1 MLHNLLTSSSATLTP
16 SPGFNSTSSTSLPL
30 TLDLDPG
37 FVIYASSLYSGQAS
51 FLPLP
56 SSPIVN
62 SSTPL
67 AANSLALSTNVWAA
81 VTSGSNKDRIVIW
94 DAVPDISQLP
104 AGASQ
109 SLSLLDVQS
118 FACSVPCSGSGVC
131 SASGTCNCPT
141 GFTGSSCETCAE
153 GFFGPTCQP
162 CPSGCGS
169 CDQGIS
175 GSGKCLTPV
184 VTNAPSTC
192 NCLNGQCGTNGQCTC
207 NPGWIKADNGTEC
220 AKCAPGFFLTSAGDC
235 QGILS
240 LLVDM
245 QDVAVLIPILV
256 CQLGCSSCTDISATC
271 TTCKNGFTADA
282 NDKSKCNPLPSTI
295 PGTTAGTTQP
305 CPDGSF
311 SNGQQCAVCSP
322 SCGTCSGSSSNDCTG
337 CKSGQFLFGGNC
349 VGVDANGVCQGT
361 NGMIA
366 DNNKKECDS
375 ALILKFSHMW

>member
-1 MLHNLLTSSSATLTP
+1 
-16 SPGFNSTSSTSLPL
+16 
-30 TLDLDPG
+30 
-37 FVIYASSLYSGQAS
+37 VIYASPLYSGQPS

-94 DAVPDISQLP
+94 DAVPNISQLP

-118 FACSVPCSGSGVC
+118 SACSPPCSGSGVC
-131 SASGTCNCPT
+131 STSGTCSCPT

-162 CPSGCGS
+162 CPQGCGS

-175 GSGKCLTPV
+175 GSGRCLTPV

-220 AKCAPGFFLTSAGDC
+220 AKCAPGFFLTSTGDC
-235 QGILS
+235 QGIF
-240 LLVDM
+240 V
-245 QDVAVLIPILV
+245 
-256 CQLGCSSCTDISATC
+256 SSR
-271 TTCKNGFTADA
+271 
-282 NDKSKCNPLPSTI
+282 
-295 PGTTAGTTQP
+295 
-305 CPDGSF
+305 
-311 SNGQQCAVCSP
+311 
-322 SCGTCSGSSSNDCTG
+322 
-337 CKSGQFLFGGNC
+337 
-349 VGVDANGVCQGT
+349 
-361 NGMIA
+361 
-366 DNNKKECDS
+366 
-375 ALILKFSHMW
+375 